1 VGRQPLRKLSRN
13 ERFIAPAAELAER
26 GIGHSA
32 LVDAVGQALRF
43 DVPDDEQS
51 VDMHALL
58 NDLAPERFVERVTGL
73 APEHP
78 LFAELVAVVGARAV
92 A

>member
-1 VGRQPLRKLSRN
+1 
-13 ERFIAPAAELAER
+13 
-26 GIGHSA
+26 
-32 LVDAVGQALRF
+32 
-43 DVPDDEQS
+43 
-51 VDMHALL
+51 MHALL